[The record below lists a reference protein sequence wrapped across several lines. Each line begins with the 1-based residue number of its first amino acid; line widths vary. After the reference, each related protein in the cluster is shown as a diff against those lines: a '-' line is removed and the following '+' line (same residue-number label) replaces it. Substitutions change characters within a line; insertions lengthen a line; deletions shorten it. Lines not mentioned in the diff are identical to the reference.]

1 VIFLIY
7 KSEKPYPKILIN
19 DKNSEYA
26 MLLLSLFSGQTSELT
41 AINLYTYQEIIS
53 DKYKEIFKEIAKVE
67 MHHLEILGTM
77 IYKLGGYPVYGY
89 YSDDSV
95 FRLWNSS
102 NVKYYKNINDMLK
115 HDISSEEEAINNYYK
130 AISLID
136 DNNINTVLYRIIED
150 EKIHLKIFNNLYNQ
164 KEC

>member
-1 VIFLIY
+1 LIY
-7 KSEKPYPKILIN
+7 KSDKPYPKILIN

>member
-7 KSEKPYPKILIN
+7 KSDKPYPKILIN

>member
-1 VIFLIY
+1 MIY
-7 KSEKPYPKILIN
+7 KSDKPYPKILIN